1 MTPTGPSSGGAIPL
15 CWNPF
20 AMRADILNPRR
31 VPRVPLRCTVDI
43 RHRFST
49 WSGQTEDL
57 GPGGCQIVS
66 PRPVDPGRELK
77 LVIRVDALGRPI
89 DATGKVVWSRADAPA
104 RLGVA
109 FKRDADATWFDALL
123 AADPVASRVARSV
136 PDRLPRQTRVYLGK
150 PPQLLV
156 DFSPVERELLRRI
169 GSGVTLDALARSF
182 GPELDERIAGSLF
195 SLVARHF
202 VVFDRVAS
210 VGVARWRDAL
220 ADAEDPRSAGDLA
233 MGRPPDAKRPLQAQR
248 LYEEAMVH
256 IGAGRL
262 GFAVDRLREAQRLA
276 PDDEAIEGTL
286 RRIAQWP

>member
-1 MTPTGPSSGGAIPL
+1 MP
-15 CWNPF
+15 
-20 AMRADILNPRR
+20 ADILNPRR
-31 VPRVPLRCTVDI
+31 APRVPLRCTVDI

-66 PRPVDPGRELK
+66 PRAVDPGRELK
-77 LVIRVDALGRPI
+77 LVIRCDALGQPLEE
-89 DATGKVVWSRADAPA
+89 AGKVVWARAEAPA
-104 RLGVA
+104 RLGIA
-109 FKRDADATWFDALL
+109 FKAKASAAWFETLL
-123 AADPVASRVARSV
+123 ASDPLASRAARSV

-182 GPELDERIAGSLF
+182 GPELDDRIAGALF
-195 SLVARHF
+195 SLIARRMA
-202 VVFDRVAS
+202 VFDRVAS
-210 VGVARWRDAL
+210 VGVARWRAVL
-220 ADAEDPRSAGDLA
+220 VDAEDPRSELDLA
-233 MGRPPDAKRPLQAQR
+233 TGRPPDAERPIQAQR

-276 PDDEAIEGTL
+276 PDDEAIDGTL
-286 RRIAQWP
+286 KRIANWA